1 MGFSNYPPLHE
12 LVRSICKAS
21 HTSKQGMNKKVA
33 AKLWKSLNQEQRDVF
48 GRVDSDDAKSRIVK
62 ALEKKRKTLIAEIR
76 TEAAKINEQA
86 YSLFHEEQPLENTKT
101 KFDGLS
107 ANEKMMYVKMAQN
120 SDYF

>member
-1 MGFSNYPPLHE
+1 MGFSNYPPLNE

-62 ALEKKRKTLIAEIR
+62 ALEKKRETLIAEIR

-86 YSLFHEEQPLENTKT
+86 YSLFHEEQRAGRPILTSS
-101 KFDGLS
+101 LY
-107 ANEKMMYVKMAQN
+107 A
-120 SDYF
+120 